1 MPYAKVFL
9 DSETETFAQLDA
21 DRNKPLVQGFNA
33 MFGEQPKTYEPVLPE
48 EFEHVTVS
56 RGMKFSGGVWVNLDS
71 PNEVTLSEDREQLTS
86 AMCDICDLASDLT
99 TGDAAAILKRIHD
112 IAISALDGEYV
123 SANGEN

>member
-21 DRNKPLVQGFNA
+21 DRNKPLVQCFN
-33 MFGEQPKTYEPVLPE
+33 
-48 EFEHVTVS
+48 
-56 RGMKFSGGVWVNLDS
+56 
-71 PNEVTLSEDREQLTS
+71 

-99 TGDAAAILKRIHD
+99 IGDAAAIFKRIHD